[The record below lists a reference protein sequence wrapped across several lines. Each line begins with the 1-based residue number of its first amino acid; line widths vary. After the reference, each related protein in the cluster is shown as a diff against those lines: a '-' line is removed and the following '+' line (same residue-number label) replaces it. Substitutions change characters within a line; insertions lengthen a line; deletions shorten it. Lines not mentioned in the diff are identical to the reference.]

1 MKRSSPSLSK
11 QTAAPEEVYREFAT
25 LLDAGF
31 SVRQALEVHA
41 GRLRCLGLEDQTK
54 FLDRIEFSERLGLP
68 IARTCRLVAER
79 FEAAESMRR
88 SLLSAFQAPQS
99 TAKLV
104 AWLPLLSLGVAQ
116 LAGLDPLDALVSN
129 HLAQVSVALGA
140 MLLSVGWL
148 IMRRMLAKRAPELS
162 DDVELLDVFADSLQ
176 SGLATNDCLN
186 QSMDFVFGGR
196 EVGESESWSVVEAKR
211 LVDFATANGVRLAD
225 LLRAAASS
233 RRASNR
239 AGQQSAIERLSVQLM
254 IPLGLVVL
262 PAFVLIGVAPVAIGM
277 FARGVQ

>member
-41 GRLRCLGLEDQTK
+41 RRLRCLGLEDQTK

-116 LAGLDPLDALVSN
+116 LAGLDPLGALVSN

-225 LLRAAASS
+225 LLRSAASS